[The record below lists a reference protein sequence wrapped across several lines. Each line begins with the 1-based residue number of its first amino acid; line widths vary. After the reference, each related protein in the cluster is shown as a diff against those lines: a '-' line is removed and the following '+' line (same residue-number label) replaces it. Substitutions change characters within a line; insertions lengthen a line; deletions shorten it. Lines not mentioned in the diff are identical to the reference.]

1 MKKLILIISL
11 IICVLFRVNAQETE
25 FTYVKAKTF
34 HARDSIGIYNIWLD
48 SADWRKLQNIDDSIA
63 VIINDSLA
71 YYLNLNDSTILYVTP
86 KQLAD
91 TAAAIRAIISEIIP
105 VTIKKA
111 KALIFFDD
119 NALNFDTDSTNLSY
133 DSSTNTLHAKNIE
146 GVKIN
151 IDTLNADVIQATGN
165 ILTEGLIGIKT
176 DNPEQLVHAIGNDTY
191 SRFLLEHYG
200 TAENPVIE
208 FHQASGTKESPG
220 YSLKSDGTFIWQTYF
235 DGGFKNMVK
244 TYVSHDTSSTSKIRG
259 TYSFQLKDSNDVTT
273 KVKIRLLSDGSITL
287 SDTAN
292 QLAVYDAHNSMIW
305 AVDNGLD
312 YFIRFSTYT
321 SPEEYK
327 FKVDMEGNTTM
338 EGNSLV
344 DTSKA
349 SVSQIGNTI
358 LKDVNDTLTTPNVFN
373 ALNILKNGSELNP
386 ISYGSTTQI
395 PYTNTTGDGF
405 LYTSNFTTSSTG
417 NLGIGQTLTFG
428 GSAGTKVIDAG
439 NFNQL
444 QFKTSGGTAFDIA
457 NNNLRMYGSLSNI
470 YGDLNVDDNIIAASN
485 NGYFLRKTSTNNV
498 IYGYGSGT
506 DTSGI
511 GIEEDI
517 ISFVLDKIN
526 KMYITPDT
534 IFQNI
539 NVKIDNSLEVEGM
552 ASSKH
557 YSTRIYI
564 NGAGQDVIIS
574 SAGVY
579 YSIIGSSLHHN
590 ANQSY
595 TDSSITVAEDGL
607 YIVSMNCDGYTASN
621 GRAVHI
627 SLFVDD
633 VEDTGFE
640 KETFHKTSNENYP
653 LDWSGTIILTA
664 GTVLEPK
671 IKYIGV
677 TGTYHFSHFGFD
689 ITRIN

>member
-91 TAAAIRAIISEIIP
+91 TAAAIRATISEIIP

-151 IDTLNADVIQATGN
+151 TDTLNADVIQATGN

-200 TAENPVIE
+200 TTQNPAFE
-208 FHQASGTKESPG
+208 FHQASGTIDAPG
-220 YSLKSDGTFIWQTYF
+220 YSSKSDGTFIWQTYF
-235 DGGFKNMVK
+235 DGSFKNMFK
-244 TYVSHDTSSTSKIRG
+244 YYVSHDTTNSGKIRG
-259 TYSFQLKDSNDVTT
+259 TYSFQLRDTLDANP
-273 KVKIRLLSDGSITL
+273 KVKIRHLGDGSITL
-287 SDTAN
+287 SDTVN

-312 YFIRFSTYT
+312 YFMRFSTYN

-338 EGNSLV
+338 EGTLISGNIMASGTVKSDTNKMSYLMLNDSVVDQITKGDTLATKEYVDENTIGAWESSEDTTSLTNEGDV
-344 DTSKA
+344 VVLGAGGISFDDYVPINTNDYGFGFSYPSYSSYYDYDPAYFDWRINDAGFANISGNA
-349 SVSQIGNTI
+349 SSIGNTQ
-358 LKDVNDTLTTPNVFN
+358 LGF
-373 ALNILKNGSELNP
+373 
-386 ISYGSTTQI
+386 Q
-395 PYTNTTGDGF
+395 TNTSFYENIYNLKPTHN
-405 LYTSNFTTSSTG
+405 LWYVKSKTTSNETQLRQDTSM
-417 NLGIGQTLTFG
+417 LALI
-428 GSAGTKVIDAG
+428 I
-439 NFNQL
+439 
-444 QFKTSGGTAFDIA
+444 
-457 NNNLRMYGSLSNI
+457 
-470 YGDLNVDDNIIAASN
+470 NVDTIIQ
-485 NGYFLRKTSTNNV
+485 
-498 IYGYGSGT
+498 
-506 DTSGI
+506 
-511 GIEEDI
+511 
-517 ISFVLDKIN
+517 
-526 KMYITPDT
+526 ITEDT

-539 NVKIDNSLEVEGM
+539 NVKIDSSLEVEGM

-564 NGAGQDVIIS
+564 NGAGQDVTIS

-640 KETFHKTSNENYP
+640 KETFHKTSDENYP
-653 LDWSGTIILTA
+653 LDWSGTLILTA

-671 IKYIGV
+671 IKYVGV

-689 ITRIN
+689 VTRIN